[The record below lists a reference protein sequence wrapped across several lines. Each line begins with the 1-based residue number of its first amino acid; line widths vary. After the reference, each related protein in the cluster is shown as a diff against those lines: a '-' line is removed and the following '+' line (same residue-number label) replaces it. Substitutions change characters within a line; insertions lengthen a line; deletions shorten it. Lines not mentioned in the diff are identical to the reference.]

1 MSVPKRLRK
10 KSKLK
15 VFIDA
20 CDLVEYVLKI
30 TANEKAFKPE
40 QSAVTDK
47 IKAAAIDIA
56 RFIWCANNIRVR
68 QDAQLYAGRRR
79 PQDMAVTC
87 CRELLFLIDLAWDV
101 MHLTERRAV
110 YWTGMT
116 VDLRE
121 EIAAWR
127 ASDAKRYGRL

>member
-1 MSVPKRLRK
+1 MSVPRRLRK

-15 VFIDA
+15 VFVDA

-30 TANEKAFKPE
+30 TANEKVFKPE

-68 QDAQLYAGRRR
+68 QDAQLYAERRR
-79 PQDMAVTC
+79 LQDMAT
-87 CRELLFLIDLAWDV
+87 AV
-101 MHLTERRAV
+101 MRNQYPGEVGYTRAA
-110 YWTGMT
+110 
-116 VDLRE
+116 R
-121 EIAAWR
+121 
-127 ASDAKRYGRL
+127 